1 MHRAHFKAIASVVAT
16 LRKSSISVRELVNFV
31 HHLANELSRF
41 NEHFDRSKFID
52 ACIGLTIQE
61 VDELMQEC
69 DDQEWEGH
77 QVCSDCDIDLEPHE
91 VATSQNPPH
100 RVLCNQC
107 ATTEAVAD
115 YYASIK

>member
-1 MHRAHFKAIASVVAT
+1 MHRVHFKTIASAVSR
-16 LRKSSISVRELVNFV
+16 LRKTSISVTELADFV
-31 HHLANELSRF
+31 HHLANELSQF

-52 ACIGLTIQE
+52 ACIGLTLQE
-61 VDELMQEC
+61 VDELMRQV
-69 DDQEWEGH
+69 DDQEWAGH
-77 QVCSDCDIDLEPHE
+77 QVCSDCDVDLEPHE

-107 ATTEAVAD
+107 ADSEAIAE

>member
-1 MHRAHFKAIASVVAT
+1 MS
-16 LRKSSISVRELVNFV
+16 E
-31 HHLANELSRF
+31 
-41 NEHFDRSKFID
+41 FD
-52 ACIGLTIQE
+52 G
-61 VDELMQEC
+61 LMQEV
-69 DDQEWEGH
+69 DDQEWEDH

-107 ATTEAVAD
+107 ATTEAIAE

>member
-1 MHRAHFKAIASVVAT
+1 MHRVHFKTIASAVST
-16 LRKSSISVRELVNFV
+16 LRKSSIKIPELVNFV
-31 HHLANELSRF
+31 HHLANELSQF

-52 ACIGLTIQE
+52 ACIGLTLQE
-61 VDELMQEC
+61 VDELMREV
-69 DDQEWEGH
+69 DDQEWEDH
-77 QVCSDCDIDLEPHE
+77 QVCSDCDVDLEPHE

-107 ATTEAVAD
+107 ANTEAIAE